1 MNSIRPGAPGLF
13 KEDTMKVLQFI
24 AAAFL
29 AASIGAMTGAAF
41 AAMPQVYRSNST
53 RQVVGWEDST
63 GYHACHAGTDCCVP
77 AEYDLVWVE

>member
-1 MNSIRPGAPGLF
+1 
-13 KEDTMKVLQFI
+13 MKVLQFI

-41 AAMPQVYRSNST
+41 AAMPQVYQST
-53 RQVVGWEDST
+53 STGEVKGWENAE
-63 GYHACHAGTDCCVP
+63 GYHACHAGTDCHDP